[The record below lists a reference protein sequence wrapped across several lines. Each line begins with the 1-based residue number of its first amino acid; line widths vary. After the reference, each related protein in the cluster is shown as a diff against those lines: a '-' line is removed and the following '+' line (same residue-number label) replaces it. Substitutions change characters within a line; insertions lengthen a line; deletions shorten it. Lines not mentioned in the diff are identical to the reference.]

1 MSPKLMELMQRGLN
15 GEMGILSLKEK
26 CDFVRRQIRLMMLE
40 GNMAVIF
47 ANALSEDLEF
57 ENSRP
62 AQNLF
67 LYCLNRAAQAMPL
80 RADVM
85 KTLEEIS
92 PDGQR
97 KIRLDLVRGSALPP
111 DLEQKIFRSGEQASD
126 ALYDTMLG
134 MLAQNQDHI
143 GVAEALLHMD
153 LRLFREPTAWL
164 DKFRCPSGLADLW
177 RNALFLHYAYRGRW
191 ADALPLWERM
201 PEESRNPYA
210 RVYAADNYILSGD
223 IDSGLKN
230 YTQALRQDGAL
241 HPVSLRLEALLSPTM
256 PRPGLLAQRKTAV
269 CLYSWNK
276 GPVLWQTL
284 RALARTDTGNSPVF
298 ILLNGCTDDSL
309 PRVEALRE
317 LFPERT
323 YEIVNLPINIGAPA
337 ARNWL
342 IHLPQVQACDHVAF
356 MDDDV
361 VMPKDWLVRYLTEM
375 EKDPQNAVA
384 GCKVVFPSDHAEAPV
399 LQSLYYSVRTA
410 RAGLLRLGTGTP
422 GEDARDTGL
431 YTFTR
436 PCLHVMGCLHLLR
449 MSALRE
455 IGDFDIGFSPSQLD
469 DVEHDLR
476 TALMGRKIIY
486 CGQVTCEHHQKSGAA
501 LARNLIAAQ
510 TAIGPVVGHDI
521 KLMFKHLPNLK
532 RLAELAEKV

>member
-1 MSPKLMELMQRGLN
+1 MQHGLN
-15 GEMGILSLKEK
+15 GEMGILSIKEK
-26 CDFVRRQIRLMMLE
+26 CDFVRRQIRLMVLE
-40 GNMAVIF
+40 GNMAVLF
-47 ANALSEDLEF
+47 ANSLSEDPGF

-62 AQNLF
+62 AQKLF

-85 KTLEEIS
+85 KTLEEIN

-97 KIRLDLVRGSALPP
+97 KSRLDLARGSALPP
-111 DLEQKIFRSGEQASD
+111 DLEQKIFRGGGYASD
-126 ALYDTMLG
+126 ALYNAMLE
-134 MLAQNQDHI
+134 MLAQNPDRI
-143 GVAEALLHMD
+143 GAAEALLHMD
-153 LRLFREPTAWL
+153 FQSFRDPAAWL
-164 DKFRCPSGLADLW
+164 DKFRCPSGLANLW
-177 RNALFLHYAYRGRW
+177 RYALFLHYASRGRW
-191 ADALPLWERM
+191 ADALPLWEQM
-201 PEESRNPYA
+201 PEASRNPYA
-210 RVYAADNYILSGD
+210 GVYAADNYILSGD
-223 IDSGLKN
+223 ADSGLKA
-230 YTQALRQDGAL
+230 YTRALRQDGAL
-241 HPVSLRLEALLSPTM
+241 YPVFLRLEALLSPTA
-256 PRPGLLAQRKTAV
+256 PRPELLARHKTAI

-284 RALARTDTGNSPVF
+284 RALARTDTGNSPIFV
-298 ILLNGCTDDSL
+298 LLNGCTDDSL
-309 PRVEALRE
+309 SRVQALRE
-317 LFPERT
+317 LFPGRT
-323 YEIVNLPINIGAPA
+323 YKIISLPINIGAPA

-361 VMPKDWLVRYLTEM
+361 VMPGDWLIRYLTEM
-375 EKDPQNAVA
+375 EKDPQNAVV
-384 GCKVVFPSDHAEAPV
+384 GCKVVFPPDHAEAPV

-510 TAIGPVVGHDI
+510 AAIGPVVGHDV

-532 RLAELAEKV
+532 RLAELAEGV